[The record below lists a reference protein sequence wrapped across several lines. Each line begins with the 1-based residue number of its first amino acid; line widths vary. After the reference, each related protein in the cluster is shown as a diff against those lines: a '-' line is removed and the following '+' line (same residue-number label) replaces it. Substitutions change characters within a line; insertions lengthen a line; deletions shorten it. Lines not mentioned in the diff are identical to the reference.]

1 MTAPP
6 SVPTL
11 HQRGALP
18 TERESRPAK
27 RGSLMRHTAIIL
39 ALAAAVSFAACGK
52 KTPPPAPP
60 PPPPV
65 APEPPPP
72 APPPPKPEVKPQV
85 DEYARLKA
93 MASDEI
99 DRLGLLQEVYF
110 DYDKSDV
117 READRAALSKNADT
131 LKKFD
136 FLKVTIEGH
145 CDERGTVDYNLAL
158 GERRA
163 RAAYDYLV
171 SLGVPADRLRT
182 VSYGKEIPV
191 CSESSEDCWQRNRRA
206 KLTVSGKTQ

>member
-1 MTAPP
+1 
-6 SVPTL
+6 
-11 HQRGALP
+11 
-18 TERESRPAK
+18 
-27 RGSLMRHTAIIL
+27 MRHTAIIL
-39 ALAAAVSFAACGK
+39 ALVAAVSFAACGK

>member
-1 MTAPP
+1 
-6 SVPTL
+6 
-11 HQRGALP
+11 
-18 TERESRPAK
+18 
-27 RGSLMRHTAIIL
+27 MRHTAIIL
-39 ALAAAVSFAACGK
+39 ALAVAVSFAACGK

-110 DYDKSDV
+110 DLDKSDV